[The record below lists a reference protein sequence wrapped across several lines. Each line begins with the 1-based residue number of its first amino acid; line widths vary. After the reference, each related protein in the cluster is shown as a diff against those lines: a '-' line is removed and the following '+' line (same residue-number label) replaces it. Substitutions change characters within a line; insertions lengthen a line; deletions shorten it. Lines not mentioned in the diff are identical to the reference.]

1 MSGITRFR
9 PGRPVARTALM
20 ATASAIALVGAI
32 VGVVVGGS
40 APGTARNPIPF
51 GVVTPS
57 GSVYVPL
64 TPNRVLDSRINLG
77 ITGKIHNQVAASFQV
92 TGLHP
97 LDLTTNVP
105 AEAVGVTG
113 NLTVTQ
119 QSMLGYLSLT
129 PEPDNNPTTSTLNF
143 PTGEN
148 RANAVTGSLGT
159 GGKLSVTYV
168 AKPGATTHVVFDV
181 TGYFVPGAGDVGP
194 AGPTGD
200 PGPSGQ
206 PGADGQPG
214 PSGQPGADGQPG
226 PSGQPGAD
234 GQPGPSGQPGADGQP
249 GPSGQPGADGQPGP
263 SGQPGADQPGPSGQ
277 PGEPGPS
284 GQPGEPGPSGQ
295 PGEPGPSGQPG
306 EPGPSGQP
314 GEPGPTGAPGPTGGP
329 GATGAPGPT
338 GDPGPGDVVDG
349 YLRITGTP
357 SASGN
362 ADVTVT
368 ATCTSGRAV
377 GGGFRVTSHTGDG
390 PAILASYASSDTVWT
405 VTAGP
410 TFKSVAFQVAAF
422 VICVAATP

>member
-9 PGRPVARTALM
+9 PSRPVARTALM

-194 AGPTGD
+194 AGPTGA

-263 SGQPGADQPGPSGQ
+263 SGQPGRAWAFGP
-277 PGEPGPS
+277 
-284 GQPGEPGPSGQ
+284 
-295 PGEPGPSGQPG
+295 
-306 EPGPSGQP
+306 
-314 GEPGPTGAPGPTGGP
+314 A
-329 GATGAPGPT
+329 
-338 GDPGPGDVVDG
+338 
-349 YLRITGTP
+349 
-357 SASGN
+357 
-362 ADVTVT
+362 
-368 ATCTSGRAV
+368 GRAWA
-377 GGGFRVTSHTGDG
+377 FG
-390 PAILASYASSDTVWT
+390 PAGRAWAFGP
-405 VTAGP
+405 AGRAW
-410 TFKSVAFQVAAF
+410 AFGPAGRAWAF
-422 VICVAATP
+422 GPAGRAWANGRSRAHGWAGRYGRPRSHRRPRTW

>member
-9 PGRPVARTALM
+9 PSRPVARTALM

-194 AGPTGD
+194 AGPTGA

-214 PSGQPGADGQPG
+214 PSGQPGADGSRGHRASRAPTDSRGHRASRAPTAAGAIGPAGRRRAAGAIGPAGRRRASRGPRASRVPTGEPG

-234 GQPGPSGQPGADGQP
+234 GQPGPSGQPGADGSLGLRASRAP
-249 GPSGQPGADGQPGP
+249 TGAGADGRSRAHGRLPGP
-263 SGQPGADQPGPSGQ
+263 RARR
-277 PGEPGPS
+277 
-284 GQPGEPGPSGQ
+284 
-295 PGEPGPSGQPG
+295 
-306 EPGPSGQP
+306 
-314 GEPGPTGAPGPTGGP
+314 APR
-329 GATGAPGPT
+329 APPV
-338 GDPGPGDVVDG
+338 PP
-349 YLRITGTP
+349 
-357 SASGN
+357 ASP
-362 ADVTVT
+362 DLVMWSM
-368 ATCTSGRAV
+368 ATCGSRAP
-377 GGGFRVTSHTGDG
+377 RVR
-390 PAILASYASSDTVWT
+390 
-405 VTAGP
+405 
-410 TFKSVAFQVAAF
+410 
-422 VICVAATP
+422 AATPT

>member
-1 MSGITRFR
+1 MSGITRIR

-181 TGYFVPGAGDVGP
+181 TGTSCPVPAMSDPLGRPAHRGHGRQPGRSRGHRASRATVSLGLGPAGRSRAIGP
-194 AGPTGD
+194 AGPTE

-206 PGADGQPG
+206 PGASLGLRASRG
-214 PSGQPGADGQPG
+214 RRR
-226 PSGQPGAD
+226 
-234 GQPGPSGQPGADGQP
+234 
-249 GPSGQPGADGQPGP
+249 
-263 SGQPGADQPGPSGQ
+263 PGPSGQ

-314 GEPGPTGAPGPTGGP
+314 GEPGRGPAGANGRSR
-329 GATGAPGPT
+329 AH
-338 GDPGPGDVVDG
+338 
-349 YLRITGTP
+349 
-357 SASGN
+357 
-362 ADVTVT
+362 
-368 ATCTSGRAV
+368 GRA
-377 GGGFRVTSHTGDG
+377 GRYGRPRSHRRPRT
-390 PAILASYASSDTVWT
+390 W
-405 VTAGP
+405 
-410 TFKSVAFQVAAF
+410 
-422 VICVAATP
+422 

>member
-1 MSGITRFR
+1 M
-9 PGRPVARTALM
+9 
-20 ATASAIALVGAI
+20 
-32 VGVVVGGS
+32 
-40 APGTARNPIPF
+40 
-51 GVVTPS
+51 TPT

-77 ITGKIHNQVAASFQV
+77 ITGKIHNQVAATFQV

-97 LDLTTNVP
+97 LDVTTNVP
-105 AEAVGVTG
+105 AEAVGITG

-119 QSMLGYLSLT
+119 QSMLGFLSLT

-194 AGPTGD
+194 AGPTGA

-214 PSGQPGADGQPG
+214 PSGQPGADG
-226 PSGQPGAD
+226 
-234 GQPGPSGQPGADGQP
+234 
-249 GPSGQPGADGQPGP
+249 
-263 SGQPGADQPGPSGQ
+263 QPGPSGQ

-314 GEPGPTGAPGPTGGP
+314 GEPGPSGQ
-329 GATGAPGPT
+329 
-338 GDPGPGDVVDG
+338 PGDRGRRASRASRGHGPAGRDGRAWAFGPAGRAGANGPAGRRRAPPVPPASPDLVMSVDG

-362 ADVTVT
+362 VQVTVT
-368 ATCTSGRAV
+368 ATCTSGRS
-377 GGGFRVTSHTGDG
+377 GRRWLPGRQQHRRRPGDPGKLRLERYGLDGHRG
-390 PAILASYASSDTVWT
+390 PA
-405 VTAGP
+405 
-410 TFKSVAFQVAAF
+410 FKSAAF
-422 VICVAATP
+422 RWQPSWSA